1 MPPHRSYQRSKESS
15 TKQPCKYCGNLYLPQ
30 GIKQHQN
37 SCVREVSSR
46 QEREKHNKAY
56 IRDMRRA
63 KVAKEAEAATSLLL
77 SHPGAGSSDSAAAV
91 IPVPPMRSSVG
102 PPQSISRSPTAFTFD
117 EDDVLMGAV
126 SPCSRDMPDPE
137 FDVSMT
143 AIAAS
148 CSTNHPR
155 DFKTEFHPRSKR
167 STLYQSFEDF
177 GQQNPE
183 HIVALD
189 SEPWRPFASEGDY
202 IFATIAVEAGLSSTQ
217 VDSLLTLVHRI
228 GKGTASITLVND
240 AGLRTALDRAASQL
254 TPFSKFEITAPYKG
268 EDVMFQVH
276 MRPLWDWALDLL
288 QNPSLAPHFIWD
300 AQRLFKHNGE
310 KYERFYTE
318 PWTGDRWWDIQ
329 SRLPTRAENAAPF
342 AFIIYADKTRL
353 SSHGTVKGYPV
364 VVRCANLPVHI
375 RNGERYG
382 GGCVV
387 GWLPIVP
394 ELAKEERKTGYVNFK
409 RVVWHEAFTK
419 LLEKVAE
426 LSKVGYLYE
435 CYDKVLR
442 WLFPVVLILSADYE
456 ELCVMTL
463 IRGTKCKSPCPFCL
477 VPLEK
482 LWDLSKTYEMRTTQQ
497 HKEALAIYEIKKSAG
512 EKKLKSLGLRPI
524 KNVFWSVEHSEPEQ
538 AASFEPLHS
547 LHGGMGGKH
556 MHEELKIV
564 VSELGRDSET
574 KLEEQVSTFPHWRG
588 LAHFDTVIHITFS
601 DGNKMRD
608 MNRQCFYAALN
619 ILTATNSPAGYRLLR
634 MMRSYLRLD
643 TLIGLDLQTE
653 TTVGMIENELTVF
666 RDELKAYRSCIRR
679 LDDTG
684 LKEDWNFPKAHLW
697 KHVARDIRSKGVVRN
712 YSARPNEKM
721 HGPLKD
727 AYQDR
732 SNGKNIAGQVHIKYP
747 YLEDDDFSLFLQI
760 LRIDHHR
767 LAVKFIQARID
778 AENEHTNLT
787 TDDNGGSNDD
797 DDETFEGNTKL
808 GAPQQPTSLSDVETS
823 HKDDRAFDGFRRKL
837 ETFINTCLPTYG
849 YPLDEWIR
857 LQGIHMVREYR
868 YLKVKYVSVVDWE
881 VAMDHL
887 RCSPNFH
894 GRTRYDCALIQ
905 LSETKI
911 AFVQLIFFFTC
922 KIPALNE
929 TFQLALVQ
937 PLTAG
942 IGVRRLDQD
951 FNLIRVKAI
960 SRAASMFIP
969 TKSIIRGALLYPDPS
984 RHGEFFVVEH
994 VDGDMFLRMKEW
1006 SRTHHRVAAV
1016 AECLPSSDSDEMST
1030 EIQSDSSVEEP
1041 REMDAGESASE

>member
-1 MPPHRSYQRSKESS
+1 
-15 TKQPCKYCGNLYLPQ
+15 
-30 GIKQHQN
+30 
-37 SCVREVSSR
+37 
-46 QEREKHNKAY
+46 
-56 IRDMRRA
+56 
-63 KVAKEAEAATSLLL
+63 
-77 SHPGAGSSDSAAAV
+77 
-91 IPVPPMRSSVG
+91 MRSS
-102 PPQSISRSPTAFTFD
+102 
-117 EDDVLMGAV
+117 
-126 SPCSRDMPDPE
+126 
-137 FDVSMT
+137 
-143 AIAAS
+143 
-148 CSTNHPR
+148 
-155 DFKTEFHPRSKR
+155 TEFHPRSKR

-217 VDSLLTLVHRI
+217 VDSLLTLVH
-228 GKGTASITLVND
+228 
-240 AGLRTALDRAASQL
+240 L
-254 TPFSKFEITAPYKG
+254 TQFSKFEITAPYKG

-666 RDELKAYRSCIRR
+666 RDELKVFDPPS
-679 LDDTG
+679 

-732 SNGKNIAGQVHIKYP
+732 SNGKNIAG
-747 YLEDDDFSLFLQI
+747 QI

-1006 SRTHHRVAAV
+1006 
-1016 AECLPSSDSDEMST
+1016 
-1030 EIQSDSSVEEP
+1030 IEEP